1 MKRGDWPSP
10 SLRSVR
16 KTTMSVGV
24 CLLRLVGDETTAAAS
39 IANSVIDRTPTMVF
53 VNWILGKSI

>member
-1 MKRGDWPSP
+1 
-10 SLRSVR
+10 
-16 KTTMSVGV
+16 MSVGV